1 MIRKVIWIRCY
12 ETNESEKIEKDILSF
27 IKEDSSLAGDI
38 PVKIYSSKVNGAY
51 DLSRIYDMSEIAVNV
66 LKEKYGDENVKMVER
81 EFVEDCDHKNYKSIN
96 ERIAE
101 ALECI
106 ADIMVNMDSNI
117 SYLQGS
123 MECLEELTECIVQP
137 GQTGNGKYLRIIGDV
152 TTSDY

>member
-12 ETNESEKIEKDILSF
+12 EINESDQIEKDILKF

-38 PVKIYSSKVNGAY
+38 PVKIYSSKVNGTY
-51 DLSRIYDMSEIAVNV
+51 DLSHIYDLSEIAVNV

-81 EFVEDCDHKNYKSIN
+81 EFAEDRNHKSVG

-101 ALECI
+101 ALERIDDCM
-106 ADIMVNMDSNI
+106 DNMDSNI

-137 GQTGNGKYLRIIGDV
+137 GPTGNGKYLRIIGDV

>member
-12 ETNESEKIEKDILSF
+12 ETNESDQIEKDILKF

-38 PVKIYSSKVNGAY
+38 PVKIYSSKFNGIY
-51 DLSRIYDMSEIAVNV
+51 DLSHIYDMSEIAVNV
-66 LKEKYGDENVKMVER
+66 LKEKYGDENVKMIER
-81 EFVEDCDHKNYKSIN
+81 EFAEDRNHKNVD

-101 ALECI
+101 ALERI
-106 ADIMVNMDSNI
+106 ADCMDNMDSNI

-137 GQTGNGKYLRIIGDV
+137 GSTGNGKYLRIIGDV
-152 TTSDY
+152 TTSD

>member
-12 ETNESEKIEKDILSF
+12 EINESDQIEKDILKF

-38 PVKIYSSKVNGAY
+38 PVKIYSSKFNGIY
-51 DLSRIYDMSEIAVNV
+51 DLSHIYDMSEIAVNV
-66 LKEKYGDENVKMVER
+66 LKEKYGDENVKMIER
-81 EFVEDCDHKNYKSIN
+81 EFAEDRNHKNVD

-101 ALECI
+101 ALERI
-106 ADIMVNMDSNI
+106 ADCMDNMDSNI

-137 GQTGNGKYLRIIGDV
+137 GSTGNGKYLRIIGDV

>member
-12 ETNESEKIEKDILSF
+12 ETNESDQIEKDILKF

-38 PVKIYSSKVNGAY
+38 PVKIYSSKFNGIY
-51 DLSRIYDMSEIAVNV
+51 DLSHIYDMSEIAVNV
-66 LKEKYGDENVKMVER
+66 LKEKYGDENVKMIER
-81 EFVEDCDHKNYKSIN
+81 EFAEDRNHKNVD

-101 ALECI
+101 ALERI
-106 ADIMVNMDSNI
+106 ADCMDNMDSNI

-137 GQTGNGKYLRIIGDV
+137 GSTGNGKYLRIIGDV